1 MFIAFIVYGFTYIP
15 GKYTCK
21 KRTLHYSLKLSIF
34 QNNKQSY
41 DIEGYEGTY
50 FHANGQQCQ
59 VIEEFSSQETYSLFK
74 PFLFS
79 FLCQCKVNYFE
90 C

>member
-1 MFIAFIVYGFTYIP
+1 MFIAFTVYGFTYIP
-15 GKYTCK
+15 GGNILVRKE
-21 KRTLHYSLKLSIF
+21 HYITSLKLSIF

-59 VIEEFSSQETYSLFK
+59 VIEFSSQETYSLFK
-74 PFLFS
+74 NLFFS
-79 FLCQCKVNYFE
+79 LSCVNVK
-90 C
+90 